1 MPKPPKSE
9 CTMFLILMLSS
20 RASIFLKLTR
30 YYRYLE
36 INNLRT
42 FTIRSLVHEH
52 IAYQFCLRGF
62 NFDLA
67 WGI

>member
-1 MPKPPKSE
+1 MPKPQKSE
-9 CTMFLILMLSS
+9 FTMFLILMLFS

-36 INNLRT
+36 INKLRT
-42 FTIRSLVHEH
+42 FTLRSLVHEH
-52 IAYQFCLRGF
+52 IGYQFYLRGF
-62 NFDLA
+62 NIDLT